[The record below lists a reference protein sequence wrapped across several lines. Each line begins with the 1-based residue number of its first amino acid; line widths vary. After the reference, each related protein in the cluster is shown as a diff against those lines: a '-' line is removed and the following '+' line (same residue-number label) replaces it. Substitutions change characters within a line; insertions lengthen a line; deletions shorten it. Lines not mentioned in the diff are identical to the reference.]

1 MQGHSAGSSPT
12 ILQHGGS
19 PPNSTSEE
27 AGNWSPH
34 WGHVTV
40 PPLLLSACLGCLP
53 HRACCHR
60 LAKFFSS
67 SKAPS
72 LRSLPRPLQSNQHC
86 PRPTQYT
93 TEGSLRSYILPTG
106 DAKLLPH
113 TNLLTSHNHLIKS
126 YYPHFTGQKTEISST
141 ASQWQTPSYSHH
153 SNAWPLNHY
162 ISHFPPNSELGLP
175 SYAGL
180 Y

>member
-1 MQGHSAGSSPT
+1 MPPSPGLLPSAGQ
-12 ILQHGGS
+12 ILFIFQG
-19 PPNSTSEE
+19 
-27 AGNWSPH
+27 
-34 WGHVTV
+34 
-40 PPLLLSACLGCLP
+40 PLLLEAFP
-53 HRACCHR
+53 DH
-60 LAKFFSS
+60 FSPIS
-67 SKAPS
+67 IA
-72 LRSLPRPLQSNQHC
+72 LVLYSN
-86 PRPTQYT
+86 T
-93 TEGSLRSYILPTG
+93 TEGSLRSYILPMG

-141 ASQWQTPSYSHH
+141 ASQWQSPTYSHH